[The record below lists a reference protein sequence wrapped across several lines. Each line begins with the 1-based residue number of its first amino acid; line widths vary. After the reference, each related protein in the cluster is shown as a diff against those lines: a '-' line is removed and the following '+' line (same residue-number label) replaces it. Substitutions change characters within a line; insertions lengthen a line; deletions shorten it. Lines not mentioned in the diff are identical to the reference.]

1 MLLIVLL
8 GWLYVVLML
17 AVAQHSVLA
26 SLSILFF
33 LGVLPTFFVARM
45 TRRKLRR
52 QREKAREARDEA

>member
-26 SLSILFF
+26 SLSTLFF
-33 LGVLPTFFVARM
+33 LGCCPPFCCADDAAQTAP
-45 TRRKLRR
+45 
-52 QREKAREARDEA
+52 AA